1 LDKIRRLFSF
11 VFSTLAISIKHRYL
25 PLPQNSKTRIAPTPS
40 GFLHL
45 GNVLS
50 FAITVA
56 LAQKSGAKILLRI
69 DDLDQ
74 ARVNKLFVQDIFD
87 TLNFLQIPWHEGP
100 GDVQDFEENYSQ
112 LHRMDSY
119 HSALDKLK
127 DEGLVFAC
135 TCSRQQINSGA
146 VCNCYEKKI
155 QLTTENVSWRLLTDD
170 GPEIE
175 VKDHNGNIIRTAL
188 PAEMKNFIVR
198 KKDGFPAYQ
207 LTSVVDDL
215 FYGIDLV
222 VRGQDLWPSTLAQHI
237 LADAIGEGNIFGQT
251 AFYHHPL
258 LMETHGKKLSKSAG
272 ATSIKYLRESG
283 KSAAD
288 IFALIAGMAGIEQPV
303 NGWEQ
308 LAGAIIDQNN

>member
-1 LDKIRRLFSF
+1 LL
-11 VFSTLAISIKHRYL
+11 LL
-25 PLPQNSKTRIAPTPS
+25 QNTKTRIAPTPS

-50 FAITVA
+50 FAVT
-56 LAQKSGAKILLRI
+56 AQKRNAKILLRI

-74 ARVNKLFVQDIFD
+74 ARVNKLYTQDIFD

-100 GDVQDFEENYSQ
+100 RNVQDFEEYYSQ

-119 HSALDKLK
+119 QSALDKLCDK
-127 DEGLVFAC
+127 GLVFAC
-135 TCSRQQINSGA
+135 ACSRQQINNGNS
-146 VCNCYEKKI
+146 CTCYEKDI
-155 QLTTENVSWRLLTDD
+155 LLSTENVSWRLLTDD
-170 GPEIE
+170 ATEIV
-175 VKDHNGNIIRTAL
+175 VKDHSGNIIRTAL

-207 LTSVVDDL
+207 LTSVMDDI

-222 VRGQDLWPSTLAQHI
+222 VRGQDLWSSTLSQHI
-237 LADAIGEGNIFGQT
+237 LADAMGKGNIFGQT
-251 AFYHHPL
+251 AFYHHSL

-288 IFALIAGMAGIEQPV
+288 IFALIADMAGIEQPV
-303 NGWEQ
+303 TTWEQ
-308 LAGAIIDQNN
+308 LAGAIINQNN

>member
-11 VFSTLAISIKHRYL
+11 VFSTLAISTKNISL
-25 PLPQNSKTRIAPTPS
+25 PLPNYTKTRIAPTPS

-50 FAITVA
+50 FAITA
-56 LAQKSGAKILLRI
+56 AIAQESGAKILLRI

-74 ARVNKLFVQDIFD
+74 ARVNKQYIQDIFD
-87 TLNFLQIPWHEGP
+87 TLSFLQIPWHEGP
-100 GDVQDFEENYSQ
+100 RNVQDLEENYSQ
-112 LHRMDSY
+112 LHRMDNY

-127 DEGLVFAC
+127 NDGLVFAC
-135 TCSRQQINSGA
+135 TCSRQQINNGFA
-146 VCNCYEKKI
+146 CGCYEKKI
-155 QLTTENVSWRLLTDD
+155 PLSTENVSWRLLTDD
-170 GPEIE
+170 AAEIA
-175 VKDHNGNIIRTAL
+175 VKDHNGNITRTAL
-188 PAEMKNFIVR
+188 PVEMKNFIVR

-207 LTSVVDDL
+207 LTSVVDDI

-222 VRGQDLWPSTLAQHI
+222 VRGKDLWASTLAQHI
-237 LADAIGEGNIFGQT
+237 LADAIGKGNIFGQT

-283 KSAAD
+283 KSPAD
-288 IFALIAGMAGIEQPV
+288 IFALIGDMAGIVEPV
-303 NGWEQ
+303 ITWDQ

>member
-1 LDKIRRLFSF
+1 
-11 VFSTLAISIKHRYL
+11 L
-25 PLPQNSKTRIAPTPS
+25 PLLQNTKTRIAPTPS

-50 FAITVA
+50 FAITAA
-56 LAQKSGAKILLRI
+56 LAQKSGTKILLRI

-74 ARVNKLFVQDIFD
+74 ARVNKLYTQDIFD

-100 GDVQDFEENYSQ
+100 HNVQDFEENYSQ

-119 HSALDKLK
+119 QSALDKLCDK
-127 DEGLVFAC
+127 GLVFAC
-135 TCSRQQINSGA
+135 ACSRQQINNGNS
-146 VCNCYEKKI
+146 CTCYEKEI
-155 QLTTENVSWRLLTDD
+155 LLSTENVSWRLLTDD
-170 GPEIE
+170 ATEIV

-188 PAEMKNFIVR
+188 LAEMKNFIVR

-207 LTSVVDDL
+207 LTSVMDDI

-222 VRGQDLWPSTLAQHI
+222 VRGQDLWSSTLAQHI
-237 LADAIGEGNIFGQT
+237 LAEAIGKGNIFGQT

-288 IFALIAGMAGIEQPV
+288 IFALIADMAGIEQPV
-303 NGWEQ
+303 ITWDQ